1 MPTPPQRIVVR
12 VWCVCGCVHEAV
24 RAVGTLIFT
33 TPANRGLN
41 AYEEQAG
48 VSQLIGDLSPL

>member
-1 MPTPPQRIVVR
+1 VR
-12 VWCVCGCVHEAV
+12 VWCVWVCVHEAV
-24 RAVGTLIFT
+24 RAVGTLIFA

-48 VSQLIGDLSPL
+48 FSQLIGDLSPL